1 MAGSKRPIRDAL
13 DGAGD
18 DAKTVAKA
26 GPAGVLLVTM
36 IILAVVAI
44 IVLGL
49 MLLGSRG

>member
-1 MAGSKRPIRDAL
+1 MADSKRLIHDVL
-13 DGAGD
+13 DGAQD

-44 IVLGL
+44 IVLGF